1 MSSAVVGVD
10 VVGDEDDDAGDGVV
24 VDEDVEGG
32 EGSGSLERP
41 CWTPGQEVVGGTYD
55 GLEWPCRLPVD
66 VRRRVLELG
75 EEEPGGLTK
84 TMRGRWRSR
93 AEGVGAAHTT

>member
-1 MSSAVVGVD
+1 MTSHALTWRTGHRA
-10 VVGDEDDDAGDGVV
+10 ELC
-24 VDEDVEGG
+24 VE
-32 EGSGSLERP
+32 L
-41 CWTPGQEVVGGTYD
+41 WTYD

-66 VRRRVLELG
+66 MRRRVLELG

-93 AEGVGAAHTT
+93 AEGVGVAHTT